1 MKLKENYKKKL
12 TPKKKKKKEK
22 KTFRRCPPYLKSKPR
37 EYDTLMFAINA
48 ASHYIAL
55 YSTEKVTKHTTIH
68 CSATTYTKKKKNTLK
83 KLGFR
88 HLPKTWLELEL
99 RSTPR
104 T

>member
-1 MKLKENYKKKL
+1 MELKENLKKKL

-37 EYDTLMFAINA
+37 EYDTQMFAINA

-68 CSATTYTKKKKNTLK
+68 CSATTYTKKKKKHTK
-83 KLGFR
+83 K
-88 HLPKTWLELEL
+88 
-99 RSTPR
+99 PR
-104 T
+104 FSSLTQNLARAGATEYT